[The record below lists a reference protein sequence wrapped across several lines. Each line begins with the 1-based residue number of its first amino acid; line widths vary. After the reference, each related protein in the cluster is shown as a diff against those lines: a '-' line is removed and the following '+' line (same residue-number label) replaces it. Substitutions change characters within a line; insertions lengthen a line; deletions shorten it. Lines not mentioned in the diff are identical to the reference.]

1 MDIAKDVINIK
12 QKHSSNSMINRL
24 KLGPKH
30 RGTEHNLSREDN
42 KEQS

>member
-12 QKHSSNSMINRL
+12 QNHSSNSMINRL

-30 RGTEHNLSREDN
+30 RGTEHNLFRDDN
-42 KEQS
+42 KQS